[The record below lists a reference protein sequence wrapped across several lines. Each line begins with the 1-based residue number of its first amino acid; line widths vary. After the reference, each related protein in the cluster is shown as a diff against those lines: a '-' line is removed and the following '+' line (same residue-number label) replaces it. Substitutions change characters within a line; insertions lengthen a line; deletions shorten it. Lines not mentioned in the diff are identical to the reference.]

1 MQTPNA
7 NIFDSNLGG
16 LDGNTSIYADRNWK
30 TFIGADWNAT
40 STNPL
45 HKLML
50 IINVLLTGSYLD
62 QWKMI
67 VHTYMHFTRN
77 NCPVCKTMQRKSK
90 RKHLVAH
97 CPKCHKPCH
106 TNGTTKNGTIK
117 FTCNNKKVHA
127 KPKHFNINTC
137 QERLHFRW
145 LCSIRALEL
154 LGHGNSL
161 KGIRELTG
169 VTRHFLDLVVSAAS
183 KETQEKGILRK
194 KIKQD
199 FLAVYIDGTYVLRGC
214 TLVAKVGDQIFW
226 RCTTAED
233 SETIRNLLLELKE
246 VVSVTNLIFVTDG
259 LVNYV
264 KPIIELFPEA
274 IHVRHFHNTWE
285 DILIHFGHEGERYS
299 LHVKSDVLLPSGNK
313 LITLWKGI
321 KYFLNRK
328 SGKKQKQEKDPLK
341 ELMVTQDQIYASLK
355 WNGKLMQ
362 RFSIWMNRVSDA
374 IIDGKLP
381 EKTEQAVKDVIH
393 PEKMPLKFRK
403 LVRLRIK
410 EFEFRIRNREKKN
423 HFHSK
428 TERVERLAKGDVSE
442 VVNKFPFVGDVLDT
456 LKKEFAGKHIT
467 SNPVEG
473 VHSIFQPYLHM
484 HRTLKGNSR
493 LMELILHILYS
504 GRSLEEILPFEAY
517 LSAEISRVSGERML
531 SGRRYLMR
539 YSDKYRNST
548 ERLVDVIET
557 EKGYIWAF
565 CHLRNEVRKFKK
577 SRIEFFK
584 ERVVEMALLCDTDSC
599 KVYAKA

>member
-1 MQTPNA
+1 
-7 NIFDSNLGG
+7 
-16 LDGNTSIYADRNWK
+16 
-30 TFIGADWNAT
+30 
-40 STNPL
+40 
-45 HKLML
+45 
-50 IINVLLTGSYLD
+50 
-62 QWKMI
+62 
-67 VHTYMHFTRN
+67 
-77 NCPVCKTMQRKSK
+77 
-90 RKHLVAH
+90 
-97 CPKCHKPCH
+97 
-106 TNGTTKNGTIK
+106 
-117 FTCNNKKVHA
+117 
-127 KPKHFNINTC
+127 
-137 QERLHFRW
+137 
-145 LCSIRALEL
+145 
-154 LGHGNSL
+154 
-161 KGIRELTG
+161 
-169 VTRHFLDLVVSAAS
+169 VSAAS

-381 EKTEQAVKDVIH
+381 EKTEQAVKDAIH

>member
-30 TFIGADWNAT
+30 TFIKADWNAI

-45 HKLML
+45 QKLML

-62 QWKMI
+62 QWNMI
-67 VHTYMHFTRN
+67 VHVHMYFTRN
-77 NCPVCKTMQRKSK
+77 NCPVCKTMQRKPK
-90 RKHLVAH
+90 GKHLIAH

-106 TNGTTKNGTIK
+106 TNGSTENGTIK
-117 FTCNNKKVHA
+117 FTCNDIKVH
-127 KPKHFNINTC
+127 KNPCHFNLNTC

-169 VTRHFLDLVVSAAS
+169 VTRHFLDLVISAAS
-183 KETQEKGILRK
+183 KQTQEKGILRE

-214 TLVAKVGDQIFW
+214 TLIAKLGDQIFW

-233 SETIRNLLLELKE
+233 SETIRNMLLELKE
-246 VVSVTNLIFVTDG
+246 VVFVTNLIFVTDG
-259 LVNYV
+259 LKNYV
-264 KPIIELFPEA
+264 KPIAELFPEA

-285 DILIHFGHEGERYS
+285 DILIHFRHEGERYS
-299 LHVKSDVLLPSGNK
+299 LQVKSDVLLPSGNK
-313 LITLWKGI
+313 QITLWRKT
-321 KYFLNRK
+321 KYVLNRK
-328 SGKKQKQEKDPLK
+328 SGKKQKEEKDPLK
-341 ELMVTQDQIYASLK
+341 ELMVTLDQIYTLPK

-374 IIDGKLP
+374 IINGKLP
-381 EKTEQAVKDVIH
+381 KETEQAVIDAIH

-403 LVRLRIK
+403 LVRLRIE
-410 EFEFRIRNREKKN
+410 EFETRIRNREKTY
-423 HFHSK
+423 HFHAK
-428 TERVERLAKGDVSE
+428 TERVERLAKGEVSD
-442 VVNKFPFVGDVLDT
+442 VVNKFPFVGNVLEI
-456 LKKEFAGKHIT
+456 LENEFAGKHIT

-484 HRTLKGNSR
+484 HRTLKGSSR

-504 GRSLEEILPFEAY
+504 RRSVEEILPFEAF
-517 LSAEISRVSGERML
+517 LSAEISRVSAERML
-531 SGRRYLMR
+531 PGRHYFIR
-539 YSDKYRNST
+539 YSDKYGNST
-548 ERLVDVIET
+548 ERLVEIIEA
-557 EKGYIWAF
+557 EKGYFWVF
-565 CHLRNEVRKFKK
+565 CHLRNEVRKLKK
-577 SRIEFFK
+577 SRIEFFEK
-584 ERVVEMALLCDTDSC
+584 RAVDVPLLCDTDSC
-599 KVYAKA
+599 KVVVKA

>member
-16 LDGNTSIYADRNWK
+16 LDGNAPIYADRNWK
-30 TFIGADWNAT
+30 TFIEADWKAI

-45 HKLML
+45 QKLMF

-67 VHTYMHFTRN
+67 VHTHMYFTRD
-77 NCPVCKTMQRKSK
+77 NCPLCNTMQRKPK
-90 RKHLVAH
+90 GKHLVAH

-106 TNGTTKNGTIK
+106 TNGTTKKGTIK
-117 FTCNNKKVHA
+117 FTCNDIKVHK
-127 KPKHFNINTC
+127 KPCHFKLNTC
-137 QERLHFRW
+137 QERLFFRW
-145 LCSIRALEL
+145 LCSIHALEL

-169 VTRHFLDLVVSAAS
+169 VTRHFLDLVISAAS
-183 KETQEKGILRK
+183 KQTQEIGILRK

-214 TLVAKVGDQIFW
+214 TLITKLGDQIFW
-226 RCTTAED
+226 RCTIAED
-233 SETIRNLLLELKE
+233 SETIRNLLLELKD

-259 LVNYV
+259 LINYV
-264 KPIIELFPEA
+264 KPIAELFPEA

-313 LITLWKGI
+313 GITLWKGT
-321 KYFLNRK
+321 KRFLNRK
-328 SGKKQKQEKDPLK
+328 PCKKQKEEKDPLK
-341 ELMVTQDQIYASLK
+341 ELMVTLDQIYTLSK

-374 IIDGKLP
+374 IIDRKLP
-381 EKTEQAVKDVIH
+381 KESEQAVIDAIH
-393 PEKMPLKFRK
+393 PEEMILKFRK

-410 EFEFRIRNREKKN
+410 GFETKIRNREKMY
-423 HFHSK
+423 HFNEK
-428 TERVERLAKGDVSE
+428 TETVERLAKGEVSD
-442 VVNKFPFVGDVLDT
+442 VVNKYPFVMDVFKILEN
-456 LKKEFAGKHIT
+456 EFAGKHIT

-484 HRTLKGNSR
+484 HRTLKGSSR

-504 GRSLEEILPFEAY
+504 GRSLDEILPFKAF
-517 LSAEISRVSGERML
+517 LSAEISRVSGKRMV
-531 SGRRYLMR
+531 SGRYYFIK
-539 YSDKYRNST
+539 YSDKFGNRT
-548 ERLVDVIET
+548 ERLVRVIEA
-557 EKGYIWAF
+557 EKRYLLVF
-565 CHLRNEVRKFKK
+565 CHMRNKVITLKK
-577 SRIEFFK
+577 SRILFFE
-584 ERVVEMALLCDTDSC
+584 ERVVERSLLPNTDSC
-599 KVYAKA
+599 GICAKA

>member
-16 LDGNTSIYADRNWK
+16 LDGNASIYADRNWK
-30 TFIGADWNAT
+30 TFIEENWKAI
-40 STNPL
+40 SINPL
-45 HKLML
+45 QKLMF
-50 IINVLLTGSYLD
+50 IINALLTGSYLD
-62 QWKMI
+62 QWNMI
-67 VHTYMHFTRN
+67 VHTHMYFTRN
-77 NCPVCKTMQRKSK
+77 NCPLCDAMQRKPK
-90 RKHLVAH
+90 GKHLVAH
-97 CPKCHKPCH
+97 CPNCHKPCH

-117 FTCNNKKVHA
+117 FTCNDINVHKKTC
-127 KPKHFNINTC
+127 HFSLNTC
-137 QERLHFRW
+137 QERLFFRW
-145 LCSIRALEL
+145 RCSIHALEL

-183 KETQEKGILRK
+183 KQTQEKGILRK
-194 KIKQD
+194 KIKQN

-214 TLVAKVGDQIFW
+214 TLIAKVGNQIFW

-233 SETIRNLLLELKE
+233 SETIRNMLLELKE
-246 VVSVTNLIFVTDG
+246 VLSVPNLIFVTDG

-264 KPIIELFPEA
+264 KPIAELFPEA

-313 LITLWKGI
+313 EITLWKGS
-321 KYFLNRK
+321 KCFLNRK
-328 SGKKQKQEKDPLK
+328 SGKNQKEEKDPLK
-341 ELMVTQDQIYASLK
+341 ELMVTLDQIYALSK

-381 EKTEQAVKDVIH
+381 KENEQAVIDAIH
-393 PEKMPLKFRK
+393 PEKMLLKFRK
-403 LVRLRIK
+403 LVRLRIE
-410 EFEFRIRNREKKN
+410 EFETRIRNREKTY
-423 HFHSK
+423 HFHAK
-428 TERVERLAKGDVSE
+428 TERVERLAKGEVSD
-442 VVNKFPFVGDVLDT
+442 VVNKYPFVMDVFKILEN
-456 LKKEFAGKHIT
+456 EFAGKHIT

-473 VHSIFQPYLHM
+473 IHSIFQPYLHM

-504 GRSLEEILPFEAY
+504 GRSLEEILPFEAF

-531 SGRRYLMR
+531 SGRHYFIK
-539 YSDKYRNST
+539 YVDKYGNRT
-548 ERLVDVIET
+548 ERLVEVIES
-557 EKGYIWAF
+557 EKGYLWVF
-565 CHLRNEVRKFKK
+565 CNLRDKVIMLKK
-577 SRIEFFK
+577 SRIEFFE
-584 ERVVEMALLCDTDSC
+584 ERVVETPLLPDTDSYEGC
-599 KVYAKA
+599 AKA